1 MIYTREDIKNVL
13 REGATT
19 VTFTKK
25 DGTVRVMQCTLNEA
39 MIPAEHQPKDSGK
52 TTKMNDT
59 VLPVFDTE
67 NQGWRSFAID
77 AITDVQQAKNMV

>member
-1 MIYTREDIKNVL
+1 MKYERETIKNIL
-13 REGATT
+13 RKGATT

-39 MIPAEHQPKDSGK
+39 MIPSEHRPKDSRK
-52 TTKMNDT
+52 TTKINDT

-77 AITDVQQAKNMV
+77 AITDVQPAKNMV